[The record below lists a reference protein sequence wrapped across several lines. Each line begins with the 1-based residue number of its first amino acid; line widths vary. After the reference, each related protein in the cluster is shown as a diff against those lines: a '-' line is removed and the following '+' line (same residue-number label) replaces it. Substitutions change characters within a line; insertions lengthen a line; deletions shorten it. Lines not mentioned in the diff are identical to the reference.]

1 MDEVIEKEIVDDLI
15 YEVRGVQVMLDSD
28 LARFVMMKKYM
39 MQYVIATFIS
49 KKIGI
54 LDKKKVYISGTLL
67 KDIGKKYNYINEVQE
82 EIFINELL
90 KRVSDMI

>member
-54 LDKKKVYISGTLL
+54 LDKKKVYISILIVILLIPIGMLSLL
-67 KDIGKKYNYINEVQE
+67 KKQKRISYLG
-82 EIFINELL
+82 LL
-90 KRVSDMI
+90 

>member
-15 YEVRGVQVMLDSD
+15 YEVRDVQVMLDSD

-49 KKIGI
+49 KKS
-54 LDKKKVYISGTLL
+54 VY
-67 KDIGKKYNYINEVQE
+67 
-82 EIFINELL
+82 
-90 KRVSDMI
+90 